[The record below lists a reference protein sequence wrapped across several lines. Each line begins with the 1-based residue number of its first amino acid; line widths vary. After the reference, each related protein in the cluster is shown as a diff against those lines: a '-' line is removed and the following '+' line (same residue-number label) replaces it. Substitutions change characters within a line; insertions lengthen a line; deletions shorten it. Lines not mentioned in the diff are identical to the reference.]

1 MADEESPSAGVGGG
15 VGEDGLC
22 ARVMRMWMLMAQAQ
36 EDGHGEG
43 EGALPPINLNEL
55 CETSVSVP
63 LVGEAVFEVFCKSPQ
78 SDVFNKSAMFEPRV
92 LHALET
98 PHALFLV
105 EVIVRRFFWVVGTR
119 HMHPEG
125 MSERR
130 VPEGTALLQALDILL
145 QTPSV
150 ADRAWHLLRPLC
162 EVQRHSVADQTWHML
177 RPFSEVPSSVFAP
190 VEGFCSQFRKCIGW
204 LYSNDHPVRV
214 HHMSPH
220 ILLSPSTNVEK
231 KALSQ
236 KKTVKLSACEGKGTT
251 RGAVFDWCLI
261 GV

>member
-1 MADEESPSAGVGGG
+1 MADEESPSAGVGAG

-36 EDGHGEG
+36 EDGHGHGEG
-43 EGALPPINLNEL
+43 EGALPPITLNEL

-98 PHALFLV
+98 PHALFLM
-105 EVIVRRFFWVVGTR
+105 EVVVRRFFWVVGTR
-119 HMHPEG
+119 HLHPEG

-162 EVQRHSVADQTWHML
+162 EV
-177 RPFSEVPSSVFAP
+177 PSSVFAP

-220 ILLSPSTNVEK
+220 TLLSPSTNVA
-231 KALSQ
+231 KALPPPQ
-236 KKTVKLSACEGKGTT
+236 KKTVKLSACEGKGTR
-251 RGAVFDWCLI
+251 RGGRCLI